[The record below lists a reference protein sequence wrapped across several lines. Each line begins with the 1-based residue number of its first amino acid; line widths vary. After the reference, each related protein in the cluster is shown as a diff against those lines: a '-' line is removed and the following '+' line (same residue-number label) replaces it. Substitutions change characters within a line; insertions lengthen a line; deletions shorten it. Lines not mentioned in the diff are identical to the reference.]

1 MIDFKVN
8 DIIRYTGKS
17 INSLTK
23 NKEYVIIRKER
34 YLTIENNIIY
44 KVFYLDD
51 NKREKCI
58 LLNNN
63 QWRKKFEY
71 VSNARKEKIKKL
83 NENIFKEG

>member
-17 INSLTK
+17 INSVTK
-23 NKEYVIIRKER
+23 NKEYIIIRKEN
-34 YLTIENNIIY
+34 YITVGDYTYY
-44 KVFYLDD
+44 KITFLDN
-51 NKREKCI
+51 NKREKSII
-58 LLNNN
+58 LNDN

-83 NENIFKEG
+83 NETIK

>member
-23 NKEYVIIRKER
+23 NKEYVIIRKEL
-34 YLTIENNIIY
+34 YKNLPKDPTIYQVI
-44 KVFYLDD
+44 YLD
-51 NKREKCI
+51 NNNREKKI
-58 LLNNN
+58 VLDNNL
-63 QWRKKFEY
+63 WRTKFEY

-83 NENIFKEG
+83 NETIK

>member
-23 NKEYVIIRKER
+23 NKEYVIIRKEL
-34 YLTIENNIIY
+34 YKNLPKDPTIYQVI
-44 KVFYLDD
+44 YLD
-51 NKREKCI
+51 NNNREKKI
-58 LLNNN
+58 VLDNNL
-63 QWRKKFEY
+63 WRTKFEY

-83 NENIFKEG
+83 NETIQ

>member
-17 INSLTK
+17 INSVTK
-23 NKEYVIIRKER
+23 NKEYIIIRKEN
-34 YLTIENNIIY
+34 YITVGDYTYY
-44 KVFYLDD
+44 KITFLDN
-51 NKREKCI
+51 NKREKSII
-58 LLNNN
+58 LNDN

-83 NENIFKEG
+83 NDIS